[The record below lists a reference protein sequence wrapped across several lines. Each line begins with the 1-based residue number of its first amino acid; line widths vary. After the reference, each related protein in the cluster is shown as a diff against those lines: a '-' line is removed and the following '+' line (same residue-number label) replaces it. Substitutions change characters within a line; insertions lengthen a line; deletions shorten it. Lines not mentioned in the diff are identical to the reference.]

1 MADVYN
7 EMTLPPQLN
16 LNKLLKHL
24 GAAVTY
30 AWLLYAGDYLFE
42 DSNFVGHF
50 ESASGLL
57 LAVLLI
63 GGYQYAWCI
72 FLSAVLVHLSLDN
85 SFAQSLVISS
95 TDVLQALFGAWL
107 ITLSSTFDQRLLTL
121 RSYIRLILLG
131 GCASIAIGTL
141 VVNTQF
147 LYFGWSDSKDYLH
160 NLLKWWMSD
169 TLGVI
174 LIAPLILSWWWGRY
188 NWRDAEWVTRLFL
201 LLAQTVF
208 ACEIIFL
215 DFASGTFIAEL
226 AQGYWMF
233 IIVAW
238 AAVYY
243 GIGETIL
250 VLVLTA
256 ALAMQGAIWGTG
268 YFAHDIVNSHLVN
281 YRFYVLILSM
291 VGMTLATYFAEQRRI
306 LADQRQFIS
315 MLTHELKTPISVVR
329 MALDA
334 MNMQG
339 KLKHHADLAMHD
351 MDDIIERCQQVDHI
365 EHEQFKLCAQ
375 CCRMDEILSELT
387 GTLALN
393 RFFIKAESL
402 PDLNTDPQ
410 LLRIIL
416 SNLISNA
423 IKYSPPETV
432 VDIHAE
438 PAQHGNK
445 PGIQMTI
452 QNLPG
457 DAGLPDPKHIFKK
470 YYRSPGAHG
479 KTGSG
484 LGLYLARNITEM
496 LGGKIVYEAAQEK
509 VRFTLWIPC

>member
-1 MADVYN
+1 
-7 EMTLPPQLN
+7 MTLPPLHN
-16 LNKLLKHL
+16 LNKPLKHL
-24 GAAVTY
+24 GAATAY
-30 AWLLYAGDYLFE
+30 AGLLYVGDSLFE
-42 DSNFVGHF
+42 GSDFVGHF
-50 ESASGLL
+50 EPASGLL

-63 GGYQYAWCI
+63 GGYQYAWSI
-72 FLSAVLVHLSLDN
+72 FLAAVLVHLSLDS
-85 SFAQSLVISS
+85 SFSQSLVVSS

-107 ITLSSTFDQRLLTL
+107 ITRNNQFDQSLLTL
-121 RSYIRLILLG
+121 RGYLRLILLG
-131 GCASIAIGTL
+131 GFASIAIGAL
-141 VVNTQF
+141 VANTQF
-147 LYFGWSDSKDYLH
+147 LYFGWLDPKGYLH
-160 NLLKWWMSD
+160 SLLKWWMSD
-169 TLGVI
+169 TLGVT
-174 LIAPLILSWWWGRY
+174 LVAPLILSWWWGSY

-201 LLAQTVF
+201 LIAQTVF

-215 DFASGTFIAEL
+215 DFASDTFIAKL
-226 AQGYWMF
+226 AEGYWMF

-243 GIGETIL
+243 GIGETML

-256 ALAMQGAIWGTG
+256 AFAMQGAIWGTG
-268 YFAHDIVNSHLVN
+268 YFAQDIASSHLVN
-281 YRFYVLILSM
+281 YWFYMLILSM
-291 VGMTLATYFAEQRRI
+291 IGMTLATYLAEQKRI
-306 LADQRQFIS
+306 LSDQRQFIN

-351 MDDIIERCQQVDHI
+351 MDGIVERCQQVNHI
-365 EHEQFKLCAQ
+365 EHEKFKLCAQ
-375 CCRMDEILSELT
+375 RCRMDEILSELT
-387 GTLALN
+387 GALSSN

-410 LLRIIL
+410 LLRIVL
-416 SNLISNA
+416 SNLIGNA

-432 VDIHAE
+432 VDIHAG
-438 PAQHGNK
+438 PARHGNK

-484 LGLYLARNITEM
+484 LGLYLARSITEM
-496 LGGKIVYEAAQEK
+496 LGGKIAYEAAQEK
-509 VRFTLWIPC
+509 VGFTLWIPC